1 MPLLDRA
8 RSLLVVIDVQERY
21 LPHLFEGERV
31 VEATRR
37 LIEGAKLVGVPI
49 LATEQYPKGIGPTA
63 PVLRSALPAGS
74 EPVQKLTLSCMGCAE
89 FAERLRASGRRQV
102 LVAGIEAHACVNHT
116 VHELL
121 EAGYE
126 VHVAVDALSS
136 RFRRDYE
143 IGVAR
148 LARAG
153 AVATTVEAALLEW
166 VRSAE
171 SPEFRPVR
179 ALIRDPL
186 PGGETIA
193 PR

>member
-8 RSLLVVIDVQERY
+8 QTLLLVIDVQERY
-21 LPHLFEGERV
+21 LPHLYEGERV
-31 VEATRR
+31 VEGTRR
-37 LIEGAKLVGVPI
+37 LIEAAKIVGVPI
-49 LATEQYPKGIGPTA
+49 ATTEQYPRGIGPTA
-63 PVLRSALPAGS
+63 PALRAALPAGH
-74 EPVQKLTLSCMGCAE
+74 EPIQKLSLSCLGARQ
-89 FAERLRASGRRQV
+89 FAERLEASGRRQV

-116 VHELL
+116 VHDLL
-121 EAGYE
+121 AAGYG
-126 VHVAVDALSS
+126 VHLAVDAVSS

-166 VRSAE
+166 VRTAE
-171 SPEFRPVR
+171 SPEFQPVR

-186 PGGETIA
+186 PGDGEP
-193 PR
+193 PRV